1 MGKINDSAPAPRDGA
16 AAAGVR
22 VGAGAGPAVVV
33 RRAAPGAGHGVP
45 LQRPVA
51 DVAARRQDAP
61 VRLRVQIELPLAVAA
76 RRQALGYRPLAA
88 RSAGAA
94 GPPQAV
100 AVLAD
105 PASVDGGGEEAR
117 QDEGRDQE
125 EAGPRRRRED
135 ACHLDGA
142 FWFLGFCLD
151 E

>member
-22 VGAGAGPAVVV
+22 VGAGTGPAVVV

-88 RSAGAA
+88 RSAAAA
-94 GPPQAV
+94 GPPQA
-100 AVLAD
+100 
-105 PASVDGGGEEAR
+105 EAR
-117 QDEGRDQE
+117 RLARTRAEIMKRQDRG
-125 EAGPRRRRED
+125 
-135 ACHLDGA
+135 DGEKMLA
-142 FWFLGFCLD
+142 ISTVLFGFWVSAWTS
-151 E
+151 ERAVS